1 MSENPDMGHTE
12 LGGNVSKT
20 SFNSSFG
27 DLQLESTA
35 RRPTMKIGKSGNGLT
50 LRIPAAIVKALNLK
64 PGDELQITVTG
75 GQKFEV
81 CKMEEPEPE
90 ADRVRRRLEALEM
103 MRKMRI
109 VLPDDYI
116 FNRNEIYKL

>member
-1 MSENPDMGHTE
+1 
-12 LGGNVSKT
+12 
-20 SFNSSFG
+20 
-27 DLQLESTA
+27 
-35 RRPTMKIGKSGNGLT
+35 MKIGKSGDGLAI
-50 LRIPAAIVKALNLK
+50 RIPSAIAKNLNLK
-64 PGDELQITVTG
+64 PGDEMQITITG

-81 CKMEEPEPE
+81 CKMEEPEPD

-103 MRKMRI
+103 MRKIRI